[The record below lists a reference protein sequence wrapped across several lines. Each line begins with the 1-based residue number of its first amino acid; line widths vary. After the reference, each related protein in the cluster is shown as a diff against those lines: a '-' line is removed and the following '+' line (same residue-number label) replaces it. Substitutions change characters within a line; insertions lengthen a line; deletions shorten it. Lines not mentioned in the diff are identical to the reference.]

1 MNGYFNLG
9 VLFWGKVCYSI
20 SILYKGGIIMKSI
33 IQDMKQNYFINAVI
47 MVILGLVLVIWPH
60 ILGVMLCYL
69 LGGALILMGI
79 IQLIS
84 FLRGERLGLYNKFS
98 MLMGIVLVL
107 LGIWICTQP
116 RIVLSIIPVVVGII
130 VLLHGLMDIQYTLDI
145 KRAGSTKWWIALIA
159 AILTLVVGL
168 LLVFNPFTAYEI
180 SMILLGAAMLYD
192 GGSDLVL
199 LAFSYLAQRDTDR
212 RIREFKGNE

>member
-1 MNGYFNLG
+1 
-9 VLFWGKVCYSI
+9 
-20 SILYKGGIIMKSI
+20 MKSI

>member
-1 MNGYFNLG
+1 
-9 VLFWGKVCYSI
+9 
-20 SILYKGGIIMKSI
+20 MKSI
-33 IQDMKQNYFINAVI
+33 IQDMKQNYFVNAVI
-47 MVILGLVLVIWPH
+47 MVILGLVLVIWPD

-69 LGGALILMGI
+69 LGGALIVMGV

-84 FLRGERLGLYNKFS
+84 FLRGERLGFYSKFS

-116 RIVLSIIPVVVGII
+116 HVVLSIIPVVVGII
-130 VLLHGLMDIQYTLDI
+130 VLIHGLMDIQYTLDI
-145 KRAGSTKWWIALIA
+145 RRTGNTKWWIALIA
-159 AILTLVVGL
+159 AILTLIVGL

-180 SMILLGAAMLYD
+180 SMILLGVAMLYD

-199 LAFSYLAQRDTDR
+199 LIFSYLAQKDTDR
-212 RIREFKGNE
+212 RVRKFRGNE

>member
-1 MNGYFNLG
+1 MLYYFYH
-9 VLFWGKVCYSI
+9 CM
-20 SILYKGGIIMKSI
+20 KGGIAMKSI
-33 IQDMKQNYFINAVI
+33 VQDMKQNYFINAVI

-69 LGGALILMGI
+69 LGGALILMGV
-79 IQLIS
+79 IQLVI
-84 FLRGERLGLYNKFS
+84 FLRGERLGFYNKFS

-116 RIVLSIIPVVVGII
+116 HIVLSIIPVVVGII
-130 VLLHGLMDIQYTLDI
+130 VLIHGLMDIQYTLDI
-145 KRAGSTKWWIALIA
+145 KRTGNTKWWIALIA
-159 AILTLVVGL
+159 AILTFIVGL

-180 SMILLGAAMLYD
+180 SMILLGVAMLYD

-199 LAFSYLAQRDTDR
+199 LIFSHLAQRDTDR
-212 RIREFKGNE
+212 RVREFKGKE